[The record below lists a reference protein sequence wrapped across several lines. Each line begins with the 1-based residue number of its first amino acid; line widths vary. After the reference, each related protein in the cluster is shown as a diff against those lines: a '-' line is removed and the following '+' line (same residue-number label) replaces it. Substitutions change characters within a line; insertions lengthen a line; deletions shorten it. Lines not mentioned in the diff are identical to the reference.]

1 MLKKD
6 LTNIKRSSTVGVI
19 SLSIRNLLIQSI
31 SAIGYFL
38 LTYFMGVAEAG
49 LFDITNEI
57 VSIFGYFSD
66 LGFVAALIQ
75 KKSKPK
81 KSQLRTAF
89 TFQQIVVF
97 ISLLLVYF
105 NFPSIKNNRGYGPK
119 ETWLLAALCFSFFTS
134 SLRTIPSVLLERNLR
149 FKTISIIAI
158 IENLIYYIIAVS
170 LAYFGFGSYSYVIA
184 IFVRSIFSL
193 IAYYS
198 VSPWPVG
205 ISLSLK
211 SAKKL
216 FTFGIP
222 YQANSII
229 AMVKDRFSNVFVAGI
244 IGRLNYGLL
253 SWGQKIP
260 RYALSLMDAVMKV
273 TFPALSR
280 LQNNKELVKK
290 YLQKS
295 IYFIAL
301 LSFPLLA
308 GSALVSE
315 NIINL
320 IPKYTKW
327 LGAIPSLYV
336 FSITFAIS
344 SITTPLTNAFNAT
357 GKITLTTRLMIMWTA
372 LTWLLLPPLSIYMGL
387 SGALLANL
395 LINTSSFY
403 VWYLANKNFG
413 LSIFKT
419 ILTPLIST
427 LVMMS
432 IILLIDSVYMP
443 TKLINLVI
451 LKIVFGAAIYIASQ
465 LLMSKKQIFW
475 YVDQI
480 KDLKNK

>member
-1 MLKKD
+1 MPNQDLK
-6 LTNIKRSSTVGVI
+6 NIKRSSTIGII

-31 SAIGYFL
+31 SAVGYFL
-38 LTYFMGVAEAG
+38 LSYFMGVAEAG

-81 KSQLRTAF
+81 KRQLQTAF
-89 TFQQIVVF
+89 SFQQVVVF
-97 ISLLLVYF
+97 ISLLIVF
-105 NFPSIKNNRGYGPK
+105 FKFPSIRRNRGYGPK
-119 ETWLLAALCFSFFTS
+119 ETWLLASLCFSFFTS
-134 SLRTIPSVLLERNLR
+134 SLRTIPSVLLERNLK
-149 FKTISIIAI
+149 FKTISVIAI
-158 IENLIYYIIAVS
+158 VENLIYYSLAVS
-170 LAYFGFGSYSYVIA
+170 LAYLGFGSYSYAIA

-198 VSPWPVG
+198 VSPWPIG
-205 ISLSLK
+205 INFSLK

-216 FTFGIP
+216 FSFGIP

-229 AMVKDRFSNVFVAGI
+229 AMIKDRFSNVFVAGI

-253 SWGQKIP
+253 GWGQKIP
-260 RYALSLMDAVMKV
+260 RYSLSLMDAVMKV

-280 LQNNKELVKK
+280 LQSDKELVKK

-295 IYFIAL
+295 IYFISL

-308 GSALVSE
+308 GSALVSP
-315 NIINL
+315 NIIHL

-327 LGAIPSLYV
+327 LAAIPSLYV
-336 FSITFAIS
+336 FSLTYAIS

-357 GKITLTTRLMIMWTA
+357 GKITITTRLMIMWTA

-387 SGALLANL
+387 TGALIANL
-395 LINTSSFY
+395 LINISSFY
-403 VWYLANKNFG
+403 VWHLAGKNFG
-413 LSIFKT
+413 LSIVKT
-419 ILTPLIST
+419 IFTPLVSVLTMI
-427 LVMMS
+427 LAV
-432 IILLIDSVYMP
+432 LLIDTIYTPS
-443 TKLINLVI
+443 KLIYLII
-451 LKIVFGAAIYIASQ
+451 LKIVIGAFIYITSQ
-465 LLMSKKQIFW
+465 LLMSKKQILW

>member
-1 MLKKD
+1 MSNQDLKS
-6 LTNIKRSSTVGVI
+6 IKRNSTIGVI

-81 KSQLRTAF
+81 KCQLRTAF
-89 TFQQIVVF
+89 SFQQIVVF
-97 ISLLLVYF
+97 ISLLIVFLKY
-105 NFPSIKNNRGYGPK
+105 PSIKNNRGYGPK
-119 ETWLLAALCFSFFTS
+119 ETWLLVSLCFSFFSS

-170 LAYFGFGSYSYVIA
+170 LAYFGFGSYSYAIA

-229 AMVKDRFSNVFVAGI
+229 AMIKDRFSNVFVAGI

-253 SWGQKIP
+253 GWGQKIP

-280 LQNNKELVKK
+280 LQNDKELVKK

-308 GSALVSE
+308 GSALVSP

-327 LGAIPSLYV
+327 LAAIPSLYV
-336 FSITFAIS
+336 FSITYAIS

-357 GKITLTTRLMIMWTA
+357 GKITLTTRLMIMWTV

-387 SGALLANL
+387 KGALIANL
-395 LINTSSFY
+395 LINLSSFY

-427 LVMMS
+427 LAMIS
-432 IILLIDSVYMP
+432 TI
-443 TKLINLVI
+443 LVI
-451 LKIVFGAAIYIASQ
+451 DTVYIPGKLVNLIIIKILIGATIYITSQ
-465 LLMSKKQIFW
+465 LLMSKKQILW